1 MHTTDQAHRVIF
13 IDLMRAIAVLQ
24 MVQGHTISVFLSQD
38 LKTTELPIFAI
49 WYFLRGMTAPIF
61 MFTAGTVFTYLFRS
75 VKKPFNQNYRVKKGI
90 TRAFLLIF
98 LGYVLR
104 YPTWKIFDF
113 SEVTTEQWQS
123 FIAVD
128 VLQLIGFSLLILL
141 AILFLSEKIKLH
153 FTTSFFICSAFIFL
167 ISPFTELVN
176 WNSFLP
182 TPIASY
188 MFRGTGSLFPI
199 FPWAGYVVSGGILG
213 SYLAEHPM
221 VFKTA
226 KFSLKVFIYGVIL
239 ILLAF
244 LSQFF
249 IQVLNIQ
256 IINPQTEPNT
266 IFFRVGFVIL
276 LTAVV
281 SYISLRVN
289 KIPLLII
296 LAGRNT
302 LLIYVVHLVILY
314 GSAWTPGLTLLW
326 GSSFSGWM
334 SSLAALFMITL
345 MTFMVLLLHRF
356 KMHNKEL
363 VT

>member
-1 MHTTDQAHRVIF
+1 
-13 IDLMRAIAVLQ
+13 
-24 MVQGHTISVFLSQD
+24 
-38 LKTTELPIFAI
+38 
-49 WYFLRGMTAPIF
+49 
-61 MFTAGTVFTYLFRS
+61 
-75 VKKPFNQNYRVKKGI
+75 
-90 TRAFLLIF
+90 
-98 LGYVLR
+98 
-104 YPTWKIFDF
+104 
-113 SEVTTEQWQS
+113 
-123 FIAVD
+123 
-128 VLQLIGFSLLILL
+128 
-141 AILFLSEKIKLH
+141 
-153 FTTSFFICSAFIFL
+153 
-167 ISPFTELVN
+167 
-176 WNSFLP
+176 
-182 TPIASY
+182 
-188 MFRGTGSLFPI
+188 
-199 FPWAGYVVSGGILG
+199 
-213 SYLAEHPM
+213 M